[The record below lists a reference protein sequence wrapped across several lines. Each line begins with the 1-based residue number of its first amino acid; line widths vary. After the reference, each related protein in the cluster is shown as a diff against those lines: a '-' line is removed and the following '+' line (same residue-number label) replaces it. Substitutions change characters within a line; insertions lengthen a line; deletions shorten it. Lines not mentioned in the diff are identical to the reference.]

1 MDEVRPAPTRSP
13 GLRPDYPLRT
23 ARLRRCDPRNLPSA
37 RLLAR
42 LGMRCEAHFV
52 HNELFKGE
60 WGDELVYAILEHEWT
75 ASRHPAG
82 PA

>member
-1 MDEVRPAPTRSP
+1 
-13 GLRPDYPLRT
+13 
-23 ARLRRCDPRNLPSA
+23 
-37 RLLAR
+37 
-42 LGMRCEAHFV
+42 MRCEAHFV